1 MNKIW
6 LIIKREYLVRVRKR
20 SFIIMT
26 ILGPLLMA
34 GIIILPIYLAIQGN
48 DERNIALY
56 EENTSFS
63 SKLENTDNL
72 HFVKIPA
79 EEVSI
84 IKEDFTSSPYY
95 ALLFIK
101 DAENFSLYSNQQV
114 SLSIKEKIEDKI
126 TSIIQKQKLELA
138 GIDLQVLE
146 GSTTVIEVETIIIGE
161 GGETSGNAEVSFGI
175 AFMCG
180 ILIYMFIFMYGTMVM
195 RGVIEEKT
203 SRIVE
208 VIISSVKP
216 FQLMMGKILGIALVG
231 LTQFM
236 LWIVLTIIISSFAEV
251 LFFDTTSIT
260 SESGE
265 MGKEQ
270 SIIVSEFLKSLAGIN
285 IPQLLSAF
293 VFYFL
298 GGYLLYSAL
307 FAAVGSAVDAEAD
320 TQQFILPITIPLIIS
335 FILMQPVMDNPD
347 SILAY
352 WASLI
357 PFTSPII
364 MMVRLPFGVSNTE
377 LMLSMALLIVGFL
390 VTTSLAAKI
399 YRTGILMY
407 GKKASYKELWKWLT
421 YKG

>member
-34 GIIILPIYLAIQGN
+34 GIIILPTYLAMQGH
-48 DERNIALY
+48 DERTIALY

-63 SKLENTDNL
+63 SKLEDTDNL
-72 HFVKIPA
+72 HFVKIPT

-84 IKEDFTSSPYY
+84 VKEDFTSSPYY

-101 DAENFSLYSNQQV
+101 DSENFSLYSNQQV
-114 SLSIKEKIEDKI
+114 SLSIKEEIEDKI

-236 LWIVLTIIISSFAEV
+236 LWIVLTVIISSFAEV

-347 SILAY
+347 GILAY